1 LRGMLAYLAAIPG
14 KMKEFQL
21 NSLRLSV
28 LGLCAAF
35 LLGGCSSQ
43 RGDEVHPLVRI
54 NDRQIVKADFDA
66 AFGKTLKPGQLLSAE
81 EHQELERDFLTQLV
95 DHELILAEARR
106 RGLAI
111 PPEQLADAVEELRRG
126 YPPGAFEAML
136 QERGLTL
143 AEWQTELTQN
153 LMLDK
158 LVDQVV
164 GERSRVSEQ
173 AIDAYYAEHRAEFDR
188 PAQVRARQIVVAEQA
203 EGEQI
208 LANLRRGDA
217 FAEAAQRHSLSPEA
231 AQGGDLGFFGRDE
244 MPPEFEAV
252 FALPVGKPSALIK
265 SDYGY
270 HLVLVEAKRPATQLS
285 RQEAAAEIR
294 ARLEAELREA
304 IYQEWLQDLRGK
316 AVIEVDWRQLD
327 VKQ

>member
-1 LRGMLAYLAAIPG
+1 
-14 KMKEFQL
+14 MKEFQL

>member
-1 LRGMLAYLAAIPG
+1 MLAYLAAIPC
-14 KMKEFQL
+14 KMKEFHL

-43 RGDEVHPLVRI
+43 RSDEVRPLVRI

-66 AFGKTLKPGQLLSAE
+66 AFGKTIKSGQLLSAE
-81 EHQELERDFLTQLV
+81 ERQELERDFLTQLV

-111 PPEQLADAVEELRRG
+111 PPAQLTAAVEELRRG

-164 GERSRVSEQ
+164 GERSRISEQ

-208 LANLRRGDA
+208 LANLRRGEA
-217 FAEAAQRHSLSPEA
+217 FAEAAQRHSLSPEGA
-231 AQGGDLGFFGRDE
+231 EGGDLGFFGRDE

-252 FALPVGKPSALIK
+252 FALPVGKPSPLIK

-270 HLVLVEAKRPATQLS
+270 HLFLVEAKRPAAQLS

-304 IYQEWLQDLRGK
+304 IYQEWLQELRGK
-316 AVIEVDWRQLD
+316 AVIEVDWRQLE
-327 VKQ
+327 VRQ